1 MLIIRALVIMMGCL
15 YLLDA
20 NKHMKQCTEVAV
32 VSSTEVCMQY
42 KIKTADCVNHV
53 MKVRLHGTV

>member
-1 MLIIRALVIMMGCL
+1 MLIIRALVIIEGCL
-15 YLLDA
+15 YLWGA

-42 KIKTADCVNHV
+42 KIV
-53 MKVRLHGTV
+53 